1 VEVNVP
7 FSCALLKAE
16 NSSKLIKGIIMIIII
31 IIIIIIIATVI
42 M

>member
-16 NSSKLIKGIIMIIII
+16 NSSKLIKGIIMMII